1 MNESVKVFLNE
12 DEKYSLISDGEATL
26 SYLSP
31 EDIGL
36 GNLVF
41 GLSMSNGGGFSTL
54 LCSRKDWEEMKKK
67 VDYFLEEK
75 NE

>member
-1 MNESVKVFLNE
+1 MSESVKVLLNE
-12 DEKYSLISDGEATL
+12 EEKYIIISDGEAFL
-26 SYLSP
+26 SYIP
-31 EDIGL
+31 PKYIGL
-36 GNLVF
+36 GGLVF